1 MATDR
6 QKSHDQLGAA
16 GITSTTILAPNQ
28 VVTGVRG
35 TGGEQVVLTGTS
47 VAGSVSTG
55 LVYVGPLSPTQPD
68 GIHLLPPVF
77 PGQTVTASTY
87 YGPDT
92 SVFNP
97 SIGEGN
103 VRLVGSY
110 QYSESDVRNHGMLYQ
125 GPPTGGG
132 TWTQIDVPSSAVG
145 GKIVANTIAHSTMGD
160 LVVGNYDL
168 QGQPASGNAFI
179 YDIARKTWTIFNFG
193 STDNL
198 TTAYGIW
205 QNGVGSSSYVIVGGT
220 RDGAGLNKGF
230 VVNYNA
236 GTQAFSNLKLYSFM
250 DRPTLMTHFE
260 GITATPAGF
269 NLAGGSSGSL
279 ALFAS
284 ITVNA
289 DGSFSDATWIPYAVP
304 GSLLT
309 TGNSIYENVMMG
321 IYALSGTKGVQSY
334 VATFD

>member
-1 MATDR
+1 MVSDR
-6 QKSHDQLGAA
+6 QDSHGQLGAA
-16 GITSTTILAPNQ
+16 GVPSTTILAPNQ
-28 VVTGVRG
+28 FVTGVRG
-35 TGGEQVVLTGTS
+35 TGGDQVVLTGTS
-47 VAGSVSTG
+47 VADGVSTA
-55 LVYVGPLSPTQPD
+55 LVYVGPLSPTQP
-68 GIHLLPPVF
+68 GGTHLLPPVF

-92 SVFNP
+92 PFFNP
-97 SIGEGN
+97 GIGEGN

-132 TWTQIDVPSSAVG
+132 TWTQIDVPSGAVG

-168 QGQPASGNAFI
+168 EGQPASGNAFI
-179 YDIARKTWTIFNFG
+179 YDIARKTWTIFDFG
-193 STDNL
+193 GTDNL

-205 QNGVGSSSYVIVGGT
+205 QNGVGGDSYVIVGGT

-236 GTQAFSNLKLYSFM
+236 KTQAFSNLKLYSFLNK
-250 DRPTLMTHFE
+250 PTLITHFE

-269 NLAGGSSGSL
+269 NLAGLSGGSL

-284 ITVNA
+284 ITVNP
-289 DGSFSDATWIPYAVP
+289 DGSFSDATWIPYAFP
-304 GSLLT
+304 GGVLT
-309 TGNSIYENVMMG
+309 TGNSIYQNVMMG
-321 IYALSGTKGVQSY
+321 IYALSGVKGVESY